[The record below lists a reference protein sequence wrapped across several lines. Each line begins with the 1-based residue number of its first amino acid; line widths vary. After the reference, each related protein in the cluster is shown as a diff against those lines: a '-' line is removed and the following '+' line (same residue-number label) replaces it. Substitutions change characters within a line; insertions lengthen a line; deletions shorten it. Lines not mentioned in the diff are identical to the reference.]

1 MDRRK
6 SPCGGSCLSGGSGN
20 ISEKLFIIFDSARE
34 TNLWS
39 SHANLGKVW
48 VSGVSNLSPFEKT
61 KQFSWKCIEVDWTI
75 DWSNQIRILLLRAFT
90 LHCEVFCG
98 NGFIHCPTSNAFFF
112 DSDSV
117 KAGSRLNGKLS
128 RAMEKEAHEI
138 NHLACGLD
146 LVVFGFTSGSLVG
159 CWSVIITLYC
169 PLQCFLYDCFQD
181 RVWNQYRSTNG
192 WIKDAKMLEA
202 PKVKE
207 TKNSQLLCYSREE

>member
-1 MDRRK
+1 M
-6 SPCGGSCLSGGSGN
+6 
-20 ISEKLFIIFDSARE
+20 
-34 TNLWS
+34 
-39 SHANLGKVW
+39 
-48 VSGVSNLSPFEKT
+48 
-61 KQFSWKCIEVDWTI
+61 
-75 DWSNQIRILLLRAFT
+75 LLLLAFT

-169 PLQCFLYDCFQD
+169 PLQCFPTTASKREFEINIIWMNQRRENNARGSESQRDKEQPAA
-181 RVWNQYRSTNG
+181 WNKRN
-192 WIKDAKMLEA
+192 
-202 PKVKE
+202 
-207 TKNSQLLCYSREE
+207 REDKKLT